1 MRFGFSLLPLSLGPE
16 HDEWM
21 MEAEIRLGV
30 LADELGYDMVL
41 VGERH
46 FSGMVGGNPLLSVAT
61 LAPRLKTAWLGT
73 GVTIVPNYHPVRLA
87 EMLNIVDHLTKGKVI
102 FGLGSG
108 MSPEDAVAFGFDI
121 SKQNDQ
127 MFNDGI
133 EALLA
138 LWAKRREDPPRSIN
152 VGTYHGTL
160 LERITPTP
168 YRKARPFL
176 KTTAATPRHIE
187 RAAREGWPI
196 FFIKRDAEDARELF
210 TQYRTALLSHGHDE
224 AVLAHCAE
232 WTSIAKPSMHIAM
245 DDATAAEEWAF
256 LNAQL
261 SRFIERKIDYGAQ
274 ARALQGVD
282 KPLPGVQDR
291 AGAEFRKKMTVH
303 GGVSAIIEHVREI
316 HDAGFGMF
324 HLSLISPT
332 DEESLAIVE
341 RSMRMFA
348 QKVMPLFKG
357 PVRPFAE
364 LG

>member
-1 MRFGFSLLPLSLGPE
+1 MRFGFSLLPISLGPE

-21 MEAEIRLGV
+21 VEAEIRLGIM
-30 LADELGYDMVL
+30 ADEVGFNMVL

-46 FSGMVGGNPLLSVAT
+46 FSGISGGNPLLSLAT
-61 LAPRLKTAWLGT
+61 LAPRLKNAWLGT

-87 EMLNIVDHLTKGKVI
+87 EMLNIVDHLAKGKVI

-121 SKQNDQ
+121 ASQNDAL
-127 MFNDGI
+127 FHNGL
-133 EALLA
+133 EALLK
-138 LWAKRREDPPRSIN
+138 LWAKRSEDPPLSIS
-152 VGTYHGTL
+152 VGTHEGTL

-210 TQYRTALLSHGHDE
+210 AAYRTALLSHGHDDT
-224 AVLAHCAE
+224 VLAHCAE
-232 WTSIAKPSMHIAM
+232 WTSVAKPAMHFAE

-256 LNAQL
+256 LNARLTEFQQ
-261 SRFIERKIDYGAQ
+261 RKVVYGAQ
-274 ARALQGVD
+274 ARALQSFD
-282 KPLPGVQDR
+282 KPLPHVQDR
-291 AGAEFRKKMTVH
+291 AGAEFKKHMTVH
-303 GGVSAIIEHVREI
+303 GGISTMTDHVRGI
-316 HDAGFGMF
+316 YDAGFGMF
-324 HLSLISPT
+324 HLSLLAPT
-332 DEESLAIVE
+332 DEGSLRMVE
-341 RSMRMFA
+341 RSMRLFA
-348 QKVMPLFKG
+348 QEIIPRFRG

-364 LG
+364 PA